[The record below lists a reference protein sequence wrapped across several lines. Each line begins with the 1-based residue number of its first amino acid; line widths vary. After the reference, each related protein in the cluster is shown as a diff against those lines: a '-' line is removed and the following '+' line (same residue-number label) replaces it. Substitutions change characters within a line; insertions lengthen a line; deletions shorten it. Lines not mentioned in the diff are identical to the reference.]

1 MRQPYELSV
10 ALRYLRARSRNGF
23 ISFISVLSML
33 GIAIAVAVLI
43 VVLSVFN
50 GFEAELQSR
59 VLGMASDATI
69 TGIEGTV
76 ADWRALRERALG
88 RGDVV
93 GAAPFV
99 EGQAL
104 AVGADEALAG
114 VEVRGIDPALERTV
128 SRVENMLVEGSL
140 DALSDGGF
148 DVVIGRSLAEA
159 LGVGLGDE
167 IQLLLAEGFVTPVGI
182 VPRGKTVTVAGIF
195 DAGMYEYDR
204 GLVFVGFED
213 AAKLFSTRG
222 RASGLRLAVT
232 DIFAAGSS
240 ATELARDAGGGFYV
254 SDWMRRHGNSFRS
267 IQLTKG
273 IFFVILSL
281 VVAVAAFN
289 IVSTL
294 VMVVHDKRGD
304 IAILRSIGT
313 TPGSILAVF
322 AAQGTFIG
330 LLGISV
336 GVALGLG
343 VVAVLEP
350 AVQAI
355 EAAFGLDLISEEAY
369 FISDLPTEARALEVV
384 QIALLS
390 LVIAVAATLYPALS
404 AARQAPAE
412 ALRYE

>member
-1 MRQPYELSV
+1 MRQPYELFV

-23 ISFISVLSML
+23 ISFISLLSML
-33 GIAIAVAVLI
+33 GIGIAVAVLI

-69 TGIEGTV
+69 TGIDGGIE
-76 ADWRALRERALG
+76 DWPALREQALA
-88 RGDVV
+88 RDDVL

-104 AVGADEALAG
+104 AVAGESLAG

-128 SRVENMLVEGSL
+128 SRVERLLVGGDLDVL
-140 DALSDGGF
+140 DAGGF
-148 DVVIGRSLAEA
+148 NIVVGKALADT

-167 IQLLLAEGFVTPVGI
+167 VQLWLAQGLLTPVGI
-182 VPRGKTVTVAGIF
+182 APRHRSFTIVGIF

-204 GLVFVGFED
+204 GLVFIDLEV
-213 AAKLFSTRG
+213 ATKLFATRG
-222 RASGLRLAVT
+222 RASGLRLAVA
-232 DIFAAGSS
+232 DIFSAGST
-240 ATELARDAGGGFYV
+240 ATELARSFGGGFYV

-267 IQLTKG
+267 IQLTRG

-294 VMVVHDKRGD
+294 MMVVRDKRGD
-304 IAILRSIGT
+304 IAILRSIGA
-313 TPGSILAVF
+313 TPRSILTVF
-322 AAQGTFIG
+322 AGQGTLIG
-330 LLGISV
+330 LVGIAFGVVLGLSV
-336 GVALGLG
+336 VAL
-343 VVAVLEP
+343 LEP
-350 AVQAI
+350 LVQMV
-355 EAAFGLDLISEEAY
+355 ESAFGIDLISEEAY
-369 FISDLPTEARALEVV
+369 FISDLPTEARAVEVA

-390 LVIAVAATLYPALS
+390 LAIAVAATLYPAWS
-404 AARQAPAE
+404 AARQPPAE